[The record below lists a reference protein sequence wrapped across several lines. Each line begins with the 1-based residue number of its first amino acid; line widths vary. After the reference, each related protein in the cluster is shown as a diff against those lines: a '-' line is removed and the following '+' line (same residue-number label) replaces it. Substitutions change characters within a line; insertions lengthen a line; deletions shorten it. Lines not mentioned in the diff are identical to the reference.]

1 MSKSAER
8 GKGCDMYRHTFYLIS
23 GETIEIQSEVKELSH
38 AAFGQESA
46 FIGSDN
52 EKFYTIPLFSVGY
65 IETEEIE

>member
-23 GETIEIQSEVKELSH
+23 GEKIEIKSEAKGLSH
-38 AAFGQESA
+38 IAFGKESA
-46 FIGSDN
+46 FIGSDD
-52 EKFYTIPLFSVGY
+52 EKFYTIPLFAVGY